1 MRLAL
6 PAALCGRCA
15 SLCLPRRKVAGR
27 PKKQARRRKRFG
39 HEEHARAGGLAGG
52 FVRRRMDWFAI
63 HAGGVVRRA
72 RQTFVESAQLDLRTR
87 LNCTLCADGG
97 GGLAGLATGRIQRRR
112 DSVGP
117 VCLTT
122 RTQCALVIPFLWTA
136 SVGYGLVRH
145 PSPVERDS
153 GHRLLFYH
161 MIRIAGELIYV
172 QQTNMSNK

>member
-27 PKKQARRRKRFG
+27 PKRQASRRKRVG

-52 FVRRRMDWFAI
+52 LV
-63 HAGGVVRRA
+63 
-72 RQTFVESAQLDLRTR
+72 
-87 LNCTLCADGG
+87 
-97 GGLAGLATGRIQRRR
+97 RRR

-122 RTQCALVIPFLWTA
+122 RSQCALVVPVLWTA
-136 SVGYGLVRH
+136 LVRSGLVRH
-145 PSPVERDS
+145 PSPEGCDS
-153 GHRLLFYH
+153 DRGDNVLPNEPGRLRTDLRATDKH
-161 MIRIAGELIYV
+161 V
-172 QQTNMSNK
+172 QQVGPRRRQIASLDP